1 MSPNLREHHKFTIG
15 KYGKATAERYKFVHQ
30 MLDSAQPALG
40 KLHRKLFHDE
50 ATMRWIGMTY
60 GFVAEQ
66 IARDHWRMDR
76 ESTNRKNK
84 KAREEY
90 KRKKDLNT
98 KNKKN
103 KT

>member
-1 MSPNLREHHKFTIG
+1 MPNLREHHAFTIK
-15 KYGKATAERYKFVHQ
+15 KYGKATAERFKFVHQ
-30 MLDSAQPALG
+30 ILDSAQPALG
-40 KLHRKLFHDE
+40 KLHRRLFHDE
-50 ATMRWIGMTY
+50 NTMRWIGMTY

-90 KRKKDLNT
+90 KLKKDLNT
-98 KNKKN
+98 KSKKN